1 MTWLRNIVKVWLGI
15 ILFLPL
21 VANAAYERNVA
32 NAAYER
38 NVAKPVNEV
47 VYGKIDSVRYI
58 TQQEVV
64 QSKSNGWKTL
74 LGATIGG
81 LVGNQF
87 GGGTGREV
95 ATAVGALAGAAVAQ
109 NQSNY
114 QYTVEYKL
122 VELLIK
128 VKGDKLINVI
138 QDVDK
143 NMLFSRGDEVRIL
156 YFDDGVRVDITY

>member
-1 MTWLRNIVKVWLGI
+1 MTWSRNIVKVWLWI
-15 ILFLPL
+15 ILFFSL
-21 VANAAYERNVA
+21 AA

-64 QSKSNGWKTL
+64 QSKNNGWKTL

-156 YFDDGVRVDITY
+156 YFDDGVRVDIAY

>member
-1 MTWLRNIVKVWLGI
+1 MMTRVRKFLKVCPWI
-15 ILFLPL
+15 ILFLPIF
-21 VANAAYERNVA
+21 ANAAYQ
-32 NAAYER
+32 R

-87 GGGTGREV
+87 GGGTGKEV

-109 NQSNY
+109 NQINY

-156 YFDDGVRVDITY
+156 YFDDGVRVDLAY

>member
-1 MTWLRNIVKVWLGI
+1 MNRVRKFLKVCPWI

-21 VANAAYERNVA
+21 FANAAYQ
-32 NAAYER
+32 R

-87 GGGTGREV
+87 GGGTGKEV

-109 NQSNY
+109 SQSNY

-156 YFDDGVRVDITY
+156 YFDDGVRVDLAY

>member
-1 MTWLRNIVKVWLGI
+1 MTRVRKFLKVCPWI

-21 VANAAYERNVA
+21 FANAAYQ
-32 NAAYER
+32 R

-87 GGGTGREV
+87 GGGTGKEV

-138 QDVDK
+138 LDVDK

-156 YFDDGVRVDITY
+156 YFDDGVRVDLAY

>member
-1 MTWLRNIVKVWLGI
+1 MMTRVRKFLKVCPWI

-21 VANAAYERNVA
+21 FANAAYQ
-32 NAAYER
+32 R

-87 GGGTGREV
+87 GGGTGKEV

-143 NMLFSRGDEVRIL
+143 NMLFNRGDEVRIL
-156 YFDDGVRVDITY
+156 YFDDGVRVDLAY

>member
-1 MTWLRNIVKVWLGI
+1 MTWLINIVKVWLGI

-32 NAAYER
+32 
-38 NVAKPVNEV
+38 KPVNEV
-47 VYGKIDSVRYI
+47 VYGKVDSVRYI

-64 QSKSNGWKTL
+64 QSKNNGWKTL

-156 YFDDGVRVDITY
+156 YFDDGVRVDIAY

>member
-1 MTWLRNIVKVWLGI
+1 MTRVRKFLKVCPWI

-21 VANAAYERNVA
+21 FANAAYQ
-32 NAAYER
+32 R

-64 QSKSNGWKTL
+64 QSKSNGWNTL

-87 GGGTGREV
+87 GGGTGKEV

-156 YFDDGVRVDITY
+156 YFDDGVRVDLAY

>member
-1 MTWLRNIVKVWLGI
+1 MTRVKKFLKVCPWI

-21 VANAAYERNVA
+21 FANAAYQ
-32 NAAYER
+32 R

-87 GGGTGREV
+87 GGGTGKEV

-156 YFDDGVRVDITY
+156 YFDDGVRVDLAY

>member
-1 MTWLRNIVKVWLGI
+1 MMTRVRKFLKVCPWI

-21 VANAAYERNVA
+21 FANAAYQ
-32 NAAYER
+32 R

-87 GGGTGREV
+87 GGGTGKEV

-143 NMLFSRGDEVRIL
+143 NMLFSREDEVRIL
-156 YFDDGVRVDITY
+156 YFDDGVRVDLAY

>member
-1 MTWLRNIVKVWLGI
+1 MTRVRKFLKVCPWI

-21 VANAAYERNVA
+21 FANAAYQ
-32 NAAYER
+32 R

-87 GGGTGREV
+87 GGGTGKEV

-156 YFDDGVRVDITY
+156 YFDDVVRVDLAY

>member
-1 MTWLRNIVKVWLGI
+1 MTRVRKFLKVCPWI

-21 VANAAYERNVA
+21 FANAAYQ
-32 NAAYER
+32 R

-87 GGGTGREV
+87 GGGTGKEV

-138 QDVDK
+138 QDVDN

-156 YFDDGVRVDITY
+156 YFDDGVRVDLAY

>member
-1 MTWLRNIVKVWLGI
+1 MTRVRKFLKVCPWI

-21 VANAAYERNVA
+21 FANAAYQ
-32 NAAYER
+32 R

-87 GGGTGREV
+87 GGGTGKEV

-156 YFDDGVRVDITY
+156 YFDDEVRVDLAY

>member
-1 MTWLRNIVKVWLGI
+1 A
-15 ILFLPL
+15 
-21 VANAAYERNVA
+21 ANAAYERNVA
-32 NAAYER
+32 Q
-38 NVAKPVNEV
+38 PGNEV

-64 QSKSNGWKTL
+64 QSKNNGWKTL

-109 NQSNY
+109 NQSN
-114 QYTVEYKL
+114 
-122 VELLIK
+122 
-128 VKGDKLINVI
+128 
-138 QDVDK
+138 
-143 NMLFSRGDEVRIL
+143 
-156 YFDDGVRVDITY
+156 

>member
-1 MTWLRNIVKVWLGI
+1 MTRVRKFLKVCPWI

-21 VANAAYERNVA
+21 FANAAYQ
-32 NAAYER
+32 R

-87 GGGTGREV
+87 GGGTGKEV
-95 ATAVGALAGAAVAQ
+95 ATAVGALAGAVVAQ

-143 NMLFSRGDEVRIL
+143 NLLFSRGDEVRI
-156 YFDDGVRVDITY
+156 

>member
-1 MTWLRNIVKVWLGI
+1 MTRVRKFLKVCPWI

-21 VANAAYERNVA
+21 FANAAYQ
-32 NAAYER
+32 R

-87 GGGTGREV
+87 GGGTGKEV

-128 VKGDKLINVI
+128 VKGDKLIDVI

-156 YFDDGVRVDITY
+156 YFDDGVRVDLAY

>member
-1 MTWLRNIVKVWLGI
+1 MMTRVRKFLKVCPWI

-21 VANAAYERNVA
+21 FANAAYQ
-32 NAAYER
+32 R

-47 VYGKIDSVRYI
+47 VYGKIESVRYI

-87 GGGTGREV
+87 GGGTGKEV

-156 YFDDGVRVDITY
+156 YFDDGVRVDLAY

>member
-1 MTWLRNIVKVWLGI
+1 MMTRVRKFLKVCPWI
-15 ILFLPL
+15 ILFLPIF
-21 VANAAYERNVA
+21 ANAAYQ
-32 NAAYER
+32 R

-87 GGGTGREV
+87 GGGTGKEV
-95 ATAVGALAGAAVAQ
+95 ATAVGALTGAAVAQ

-156 YFDDGVRVDITY
+156 YFDDGVRVDLAY

>member
-1 MTWLRNIVKVWLGI
+1 MTRVRKFLKVCPWI
-15 ILFLPL
+15 ILFLPIF
-21 VANAAYERNVA
+21 ANAAYQ
-32 NAAYER
+32 R

-47 VYGKIDSVRYI
+47 VYGKIDSMRYI

-87 GGGTGREV
+87 GGGTGKEV

-156 YFDDGVRVDITY
+156 YFDDGVRVDLAY

>member
-21 VANAAYERNVA
+21 VA

-156 YFDDGVRVDITY
+156 YFDEGVRVDITY

>member
-1 MTWLRNIVKVWLGI
+1 MTRVRKFLKVCPWI

-21 VANAAYERNVA
+21 FANAAYQ
-32 NAAYER
+32 R

-87 GGGTGREV
+87 GGGTGKEV

-109 NQSNY
+109 NQINY

-156 YFDDGVRVDITY
+156 YFDDGVRVDLAY

>member
-1 MTWLRNIVKVWLGI
+1 MTRVRKFLKVCPWI

-21 VANAAYERNVA
+21 FANAAYQ
-32 NAAYER
+32 R

-74 LGATIGG
+74 LGVTIGG

-87 GGGTGREV
+87 GGGTGKEV

-156 YFDDGVRVDITY
+156 YFDDGVRVDLAY

>member
-1 MTWLRNIVKVWLGI
+1 MTRVRKFLKVCPWI

-21 VANAAYERNVA
+21 FANAAYQ
-32 NAAYER
+32 R

-64 QSKSNGWKTL
+64 HSKSNGWKTL

-87 GGGTGREV
+87 GGGTGKEV

-156 YFDDGVRVDITY
+156 YFDDGVRVDLAY

>member
-1 MTWLRNIVKVWLGI
+1 MTWSRNIVKVWLWI
-15 ILFLPL
+15 ILFFPL
-21 VANAAYERNVA
+21 AA

-64 QSKSNGWKTL
+64 QSKNNGWKTL

-156 YFDDGVRVDITY
+156 YFDNGVRVDIAY

>member
-1 MTWLRNIVKVWLGI
+1 MTRVRKFLKVCPWI

-21 VANAAYERNVA
+21 FANAAYQ
-32 NAAYER
+32 R

-87 GGGTGREV
+87 GGGTGKEV
-95 ATAVGALAGAAVAQ
+95 ATVVGALAGAAVAQ

-156 YFDDGVRVDITY
+156 YFDDGVRVDLAY

>member
-1 MTWLRNIVKVWLGI
+1 MMTRVRKFLKVCPWI

-21 VANAAYERNVA
+21 FANAAYQ
-32 NAAYER
+32 R

-87 GGGTGREV
+87 GGGTGKEV

-114 QYTVEYKL
+114 QYTAEYKL

-156 YFDDGVRVDITY
+156 YFDDGVRVDLAY

>member
-1 MTWLRNIVKVWLGI
+1 MTRVRKFLKVCPWI

-21 VANAAYERNVA
+21 FANAAYQ
-32 NAAYER
+32 R

-87 GGGTGREV
+87 GGGTGKEV

-143 NMLFSRGDEVRIL
+143 NMLFSRGDEVRI
-156 YFDDGVRVDITY
+156 

>member
-32 NAAYER
+32 
-38 NVAKPVNEV
+38 KPVNEV
-47 VYGKIDSVRYI
+47 LYGKIDSVRYI

-64 QSKSNGWKTL
+64 QSKNNGWKTL

-87 GGGTGREV
+87 GGGTGRAV

>member
-1 MTWLRNIVKVWLGI
+1 MMTRVRKFLKVCPWI

-21 VANAAYERNVA
+21 FANAAYQ
-32 NAAYER
+32 R

-87 GGGTGREV
+87 GGGTGKEV

-143 NMLFSRGDEVRIL
+143 NMLFSRGEEVRIL
-156 YFDDGVRVDITY
+156 YFDDGVRVDLAY

>member
-1 MTWLRNIVKVWLGI
+1 
-15 ILFLPL
+15 
-21 VANAAYERNVA
+21 
-32 NAAYER
+32 
-38 NVAKPVNEV
+38 
-47 VYGKIDSVRYI
+47 
-58 TQQEVV
+58 
-64 QSKSNGWKTL
+64 
-74 LGATIGG
+74 
-81 LVGNQF
+81 
-87 GGGTGREV
+87 
-95 ATAVGALAGAAVAQ
+95 VGALAGAAVAQ

-156 YFDDGVRVDITY
+156 YFDDGVRVDIAY

>member
-1 MTWLRNIVKVWLGI
+1 MTRVRKFLKVCPWI

-21 VANAAYERNVA
+21 FANAAYQ
-32 NAAYER
+32 R

-87 GGGTGREV
+87 GGGTGKEV

-143 NMLFSRGDEVRIL
+143 NMLFNRGDEVRIL
-156 YFDDGVRVDITY
+156 YFDDGVRVDLAY

>member
-32 NAAYER
+32 
-38 NVAKPVNEV
+38 KPVSEV
-47 VYGKIDSVRYI
+47 VYGKVDSVRYI

-64 QSKSNGWKTL
+64 QSKNNGWKTL

-156 YFDDGVRVDITY
+156 YFDDGVRVDIAY